1 VKHLSSLTDNER
13 GTRESRPSFT
23 ASQSLTARESDIPVD
38 KPQTQ
43 QVLPRDV
50 RTTRRARRGAILGR
64 SQRNFLVFLALVLP
78 VIVLRLTTTAYPLWK
93 TASLSLTNNSLL
105 DGTNEYI
112 GFENFRDL
120 ESDFNVRSA
129 IEFTVIFVLG
139 STILELVVGLAV
151 ALLLNAKFR
160 GRGFVRSINL
170 IPWAIPPIVAAY
182 AFRWLLDDQFGLIP
196 TWINQVT
203 GDRIAPLISAFDA
216 RLSLILVNVWKNAPF
231 MAIVFL
237 AGLQGVPEDLYEAAK
252 IDGARAWQRFWAI
265 TLPLLLPLLIAQAM
279 FFVVWQLAAFDL
291 IYGLTNGGPGVAT
304 EVLALTIYQEGMLF
318 FRYGFASAVSMI
330 LVAIVAAA
338 GLLGLIFFRR
348 REVSF

>member
-1 VKHLSSLTDNER
+1 VQKSNATLPVPVTGRAER
-13 GTRESRPSFT
+13 ASGRTRALRP
-23 ASQSLTARESDIPVD
+23 AQ
-38 KPQTQ
+38 
-43 QVLPRDV
+43 
-50 RTTRRARRGAILGR
+50 RRYIA
-64 SQRNFLVFLALVLP
+64 FLILVLP
-78 VIVLRLTTTAYPLWK
+78 IVVLRLTTTAYPLWK

-105 DGTNEYI
+105 DGTDEYI
-112 GFENFRDL
+112 GLDNFRGLQD
-120 ESDFNVRSA
+120 DFNVRSA

-139 STILELVVGLAV
+139 STVLELLFGLLV

-160 GRGFVRSINL
+160 GRGFARSINL

-196 TWINQVT
+196 TWIHQVT
-203 GDRIAPLISAFDA
+203 GDRVAPLTGAFDA

-237 AGLQGVPEDLYEAAK
+237 AGLQGVPEELYEAAK
-252 IDGARAWQRFWAI
+252 VDGARAWQRFWAI
-265 TLPLLLPLLIAQAM
+265 TLPLIMPLLIAQGM

-318 FRYGFASAVSMI
+318 FKYGFASAVSMV
-330 LVAIVAAA
+330 LVGIVAVA
-338 GLLGLIFFRR
+338 GLVGLTFFRR

>member
-1 VKHLSSLTDNER
+1 VR
-13 GTRESRPSFT
+13 GR
-23 ASQSLTARESDIPVD
+23 
-38 KPQTQ
+38 
-43 QVLPRDV
+43 
-50 RTTRRARRGAILGR
+50 
-64 SQRNFLVFLALVLP
+64 
-78 VIVLRLTTTAYPLWK
+78 
-93 TASLSLTNNSLL
+93 
-105 DGTNEYI
+105 
-112 GFENFRDL
+112 
-120 ESDFNVRSA
+120 
-129 IEFTVIFVLG
+129 LG
-139 STILELVVGLAV
+139 STVLELIVGLAV

-196 TWINQVT
+196 TWINQIT
-203 GDRIAPLISAFDA
+203 GDRIAPLTSPFDA

-252 IDGARAWQRFWAI
+252 VDGARAWQRFWAI

-304 EVLALTIYQEGMLF
+304 EVLALSIYQEGMLF
-318 FRYGFASAVSMI
+318 FRYGFASAVSML
-330 LVAIVAAA
+330 LVAIVAIA
-338 GLLGLIFFRR
+338 GLLGLTFFRR
-348 REVSF
+348 RGVSF